1 MLFMHTLHFG
11 FPHFGLFIDYT
22 TMTDIDPGSNLWER
36 FISGSSS
43 AFSELYDTYS
53 EILYKF
59 GMRYTADNEL
69 VKDCIHDLF
78 IDLHAYRSNLARE
91 VNVKFY
97 LLKSFR
103 RKLHAAHRKSSLL
116 DFNHWSSD
124 ESFGVN
130 AFSFSIEQE
139 LIMDE
144 KQREMLD
151 HLAIEI
157 NQLPER
163 QREILYLRFN
173 QDLDYEEIAAMMQ
186 ISVPTCRTFIY
197 RALKQLRGKLEF
209 GSVALIFL
217 WA

>member
-1 MLFMHTLHFG
+1 
-11 FPHFGLFIDYT
+11 
-22 TMTDIDPGSNLWER
+22 MTDIDPGNDLWER

-43 AFSELYDTYS
+43 AFSELYDAYTDV
-53 EILYKF
+53 LYKF
-59 GMRYTADNEL
+59 GMRYSADSDL

-78 IDLHAYRSNLARE
+78 IDLHSYRGSLAKE

-116 DFNHWSSD
+116 NFNSWQAD
-124 ESFGVN
+124 ETFGIN
-130 AFSFSIEQE
+130 AFAFSAEHEI
-139 LIMDE
+139 IVDE

-151 HLAIEI
+151 HLALEI

-173 QDLDYEEIAAMMQ
+173 QDLDYEEIASMMQ

-209 GSVALIFL
+209 SSIALFFY
-217 WA
+217 WV

>member
-1 MLFMHTLHFG
+1 
-11 FPHFGLFIDYT
+11 
-22 TMTDIDPGSNLWER
+22 MTDIDPGNNLWER

-43 AFSELYDTYS
+43 AFSELYDAYS

-59 GMRYTADNEL
+59 GMRYSTDSEV

-78 IDLHAYRSNLARE
+78 IDLHTYRSKLAKE

-97 LLKSFR
+97 LLKSLK
-103 RKLHAAHRKSSLL
+103 RKLHAAHRKMSLL
-116 DFNHWSSD
+116 DYSHQSSD
-124 ESFGVN
+124 DFFGVN
-130 AFSFSIEQE
+130 VFSFSIEQE
-139 LIMDE
+139 IIMDE

-151 HLAIEI
+151 LLAIEI

-173 QDLDYEEIAAMMQ
+173 QDLDYEEIATMMQ

-209 GSVALIFL
+209 GSVTLILL

>member
-1 MLFMHTLHFG
+1 
-11 FPHFGLFIDYT
+11 
-22 TMTDIDPGSNLWER
+22 MTDIDPGNNLWER
-36 FISGSSS
+36 FVSGSPS
-43 AFSELYDTYS
+43 AFSELYDAYS

-59 GMRYTADNEL
+59 GMRYTSDKEL

-78 IDLHAYRSNLARE
+78 IDLHAYRGKLAKE

-116 DFNHWSSD
+116 DFNHWNSD
-124 ESFGVN
+124 DSFGVN

-139 LIMDE
+139 MIMDE

-151 HLAIEI
+151 HLASEI

-173 QDLDYEEIAAMMQ
+173 QNLDYEEIASMMQ

-209 GSVALIFL
+209 GSVALIFF

>member
-1 MLFMHTLHFG
+1 
-11 FPHFGLFIDYT
+11 
-22 TMTDIDPGSNLWER
+22 MTDIDPENNLWER

-43 AFSELYDTYS
+43 AFSELYDAYS

-59 GMRYTADNEL
+59 GMRYTTDNEL

-78 IDLHAYRSNLARE
+78 IDLHAYRGKLARE

-124 ESFGVN
+124 DSFGVN

-139 LIMDE
+139 MIMDE

-163 QREILYLRFN
+163 QREVLYLRFN

-209 GSVALIFL
+209 GSIALIFL

>member
-1 MLFMHTLHFG
+1 
-11 FPHFGLFIDYT
+11 
-22 TMTDIDPGSNLWER
+22 MTDIDPENNLWER

-43 AFSELYDTYS
+43 AFSELYDAYS

-59 GMRYTADNEL
+59 GMRYTTDNEL

-78 IDLHAYRSNLARE
+78 IDLHAYRGKLARE

-124 ESFGVN
+124 DSFGVN

-139 LIMDE
+139 MIMDE

-163 QREILYLRFN
+163 QREVLYLRFN

-209 GSVALIFL
+209 GSIALIFF

>member
-1 MLFMHTLHFG
+1 
-11 FPHFGLFIDYT
+11 
-22 TMTDIDPGSNLWER
+22 MTDIDPGNDLWER

-43 AFSELYDTYS
+43 AFSELYDAYTD
-53 EILYKF
+53 ILYKF
-59 GMRYTADNEL
+59 GMRYTDDSEL

-78 IDLHAYRSNLARE
+78 IDLHTYRGNLAKQ

-103 RKLHAAHRKSSLL
+103 RKIHAAHRKSSLL
-116 DFNHWSSD
+116 NFNRWNSD
-124 ESFGVN
+124 DTFGVN
-130 AFSFSIEQE
+130 AFAFSIEHE
-139 LIMDE
+139 MIVDE

-173 QDLDYEEIAAMMQ
+173 QDLEYEEIASMMQ

-209 GSVALIFL
+209 GSIALIFY

>member
-1 MLFMHTLHFG
+1 
-11 FPHFGLFIDYT
+11 
-22 TMTDIDPGSNLWER
+22 MTDIDPENDLWER

-43 AFSELYDTYS
+43 AFSELYDNYTDV
-53 EILYKF
+53 LYKF
-59 GMRYTADNEL
+59 GMRYSADSDL

-78 IDLHAYRSNLARE
+78 IDLHSYRSSLAKE

-116 DFNHWSSD
+116 NFNSWQAH
-124 ESFGVN
+124 ETFGVN
-130 AFSFSIEQE
+130 AFSFSVEHEMIV
-139 LIMDE
+139 DE

-151 HLAIEI
+151 NLALEI

-173 QDLDYEEIAAMMQ
+173 QDLDYEEIASMMQ

-209 GSVALIFL
+209 TSIALIL
-217 WA
+217 YWA